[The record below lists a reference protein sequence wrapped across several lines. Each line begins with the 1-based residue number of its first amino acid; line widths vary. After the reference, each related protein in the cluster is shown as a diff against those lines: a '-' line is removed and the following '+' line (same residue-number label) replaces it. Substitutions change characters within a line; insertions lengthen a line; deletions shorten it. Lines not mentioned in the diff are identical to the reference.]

1 MITRSRA
8 PYVSAPD
15 PSCPVKSEEP
25 AWGGRAVAGEC
36 SSFSPALLI
45 GGPLAIGR
53 YYRRKRHPQTVLH
66 TAPMHFWR
74 SLGLRST
81 LGSSTRCS
89 RLITR
94 RAGFGPRTCP
104 KRHLA

>member
-1 MITRSRA
+1 
-8 PYVSAPD
+8 
-15 PSCPVKSEEP
+15 
-25 AWGGRAVAGEC
+25 VAGEC

-53 YYRRKRHPQTVLH
+53 YHGRKRHLRTVLH
-66 TAPMHFWR
+66 TALLHFWR

-81 LGSSTRCS
+81 LGSFTRCS

-94 RAGFGPRTCP
+94 RAGFGPCTCP
-104 KRHLA
+104 KRHVA